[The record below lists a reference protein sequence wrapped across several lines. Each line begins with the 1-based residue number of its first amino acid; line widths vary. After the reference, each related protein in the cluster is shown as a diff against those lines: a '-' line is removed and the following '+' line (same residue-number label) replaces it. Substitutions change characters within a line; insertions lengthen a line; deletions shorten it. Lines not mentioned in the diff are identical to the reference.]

1 MAAPAVVADANV
13 LYAAPLR
20 DLVMELALA
29 GLIRLHWSARIET
42 EWTRALIANRPDLDA
57 AHIARTAVVMNAVIP
72 DAKVEIEE
80 GELENIQLPDPD
92 DRHVVAAA
100 LAADA
105 AVILTFNTS
114 DFPEQAYDGRSVAA
128 VHPDVF
134 LSSLAAVFPER
145 FVAAA
150 AEIRARLKAPPVSV
164 SQYLTGLAKL
174 GLPNLAVALSRHEDA
189 L

>member
-1 MAAPAVVADANV
+1 MAAPAVIADANV

-20 DLVMELALA
+20 DLLMELALA
-29 GLIRLHWSARIET
+29 GLIRLHWSRRIEE
-42 EWTRALIANRPDLDA
+42 EWTRALIANRPDLGAD
-57 AHIARTAVVMNAVIP
+57 HIARTATLMNAVIP
-72 DAKVEIEE
+72 DAMVEVA
-80 GELENIQLPDPD
+80 GDALEAIHLPDPD

-114 DFPEQAYDGRSVAA
+114 DFPEQDYDGKAVSA

-150 AEIRARLKAPPVSV
+150 ARIRARLKAPPVSV

-174 GLPNLAVALSRHEDA
+174 GLPNLAVVLSRHEDA